1 MSTNTNIILNIPN
14 KQTYYIND
22 INETTNLTNFN
33 SFLNSHN
40 LLNSFFIKQKQNTRF
55 NSSYFD
61 DNNLNE
67 NHSTDSHFLASSIG
81 IFGLCRA
88 FLVFVLLAPKNKFNE

>member
-1 MSTNTNIILNIPN
+1 MTTNTNIILNIPI
-14 KQTYYIND
+14 KQTYSIND
-22 INETTNLTNFN
+22 INETINFN
-33 SFLNSHN
+33 TPHN
-40 LLNSFFIKQKQNTRF
+40 LLNSFFINQKQSIRF
-55 NSSYFD
+55 NSY

-88 FLVFVLLAPKNKFNE
+88 FLVFVLLAPKK

>member
-1 MSTNTNIILNIPN
+1 MTTNTNIILNIPI
-14 KQTYYIND
+14 KQTYSIND
-22 INETTNLTNFN
+22 INETNLTNFN
-33 SFLNSHN
+33 TPHN
-40 LLNSFFIKQKQNTRF
+40 LLNSFFINQKQSIRF
-55 NSSYFD
+55 NSY

-88 FLVFVLLAPKNKFNE
+88 FLVFVLLAPKK